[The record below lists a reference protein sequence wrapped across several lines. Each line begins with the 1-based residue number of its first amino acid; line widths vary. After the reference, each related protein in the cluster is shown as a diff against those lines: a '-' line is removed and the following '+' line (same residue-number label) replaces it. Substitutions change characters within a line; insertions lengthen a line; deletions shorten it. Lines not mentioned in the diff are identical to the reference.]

1 MSLFHGDYLQEN
13 EMMENNTGIVAQGL
27 RLL

>member
-1 MSLFHGDYLQEN
+1 MSLFHGDYLQEK